1 MPETLQKDN
10 NSSTSIRDADG
21 NRIAAWV
28 SEDDNDDIEITRT
41 SESENEWSEKNE
53 WHLDAVNALYYG
65 GW

>member
-41 SESENEWSEKNE
+41 SESENEWSEENE